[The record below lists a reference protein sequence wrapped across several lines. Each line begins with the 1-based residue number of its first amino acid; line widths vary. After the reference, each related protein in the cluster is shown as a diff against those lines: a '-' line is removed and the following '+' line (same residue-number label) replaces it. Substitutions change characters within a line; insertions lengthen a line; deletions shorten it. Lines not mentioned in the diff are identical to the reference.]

1 MQKKL
6 IALAVAGLGLSGAA
20 FAQSNVTVYGI
31 FDASFESVKASG
43 AAAAGANRESFSRV
57 SSNSSYIGFKGTEE
71 IDGGLKAIFQI
82 ESGFSGDTAG
92 ALAGGRDYFVGL
104 TGGWGS
110 IRLGNLTGPTRA
122 IGTALDLLPGRAG
135 IGTSE
140 SLLARGVNSTGGTA
154 TLFDSR
160 TGNAVFYTS
169 PSVNGFTGS
178 ALYST
183 GEDKTN
189 TAATSATEA
198 NGKQYELGLS
208 YAAGPWYAAYAWAKR
223 DYGTSPAAARAANSL
238 LEWKSSRLGI
248 GYTFEPGH
256 KVNFIWDKQDQDV
269 TKAAGRTGDLQ
280 KSAWSLQGLY
290 KLNAASSLVGAYTKS
305 QEASGNYLTTNSDTG
320 AKLWTLAYLYSLSK
334 RTTVKAVWTKITN
347 ENNVG
352 YDFSNNGTQGA
363 GATSWGNGAD
373 PQGISV
379 GIRHSF

>member
-20 FAQSNVTVYGI
+20 FAQTNVTVYGI

-43 AAAAGANRESFSRV
+43 AAGAGANRESFSRV

-71 IDGGLKAIFQI
+71 IDGGLKAVFQI

-110 IRLGNLTGPTRA
+110 LRLGNFTGPTRA

-135 IGTSE
+135 IGTSD
-140 SLLARGVNSTGGTA
+140 SLLARGVTSTGGTA
-154 TLFDSR
+154 TLFDTR
-160 TGNAVFYTS
+160 TGNAVFYTT

-178 ALYST
+178 ALYSA

-189 TAATSATEA
+189 TAATAATVA
-198 NGKQYELGLS
+198 NGKQYELGLT
-208 YAAGPWYAAYAWAKR
+208 YTAGPWYAAYAWAKR
-223 DYGTSPAAARAANSL
+223 DYGTSAAAARAANSL
-238 LEWKSSRLGI
+238 LEWKSSRLGV

-256 KVNFIWDKQDQDV
+256 KVSFIWDKQDQDV
-269 TKAAGRTGDLQ
+269 TKAAGATGDLQ
-280 KSAWSLQGLY
+280 KSAWSLQGQY
-290 KLNAASSLVGAYTKS
+290 KLNATSSLVGAYTKS
-305 QEASGNYLTTNSDTG
+305 QEASGNYLATNSDTG
-320 AKLWTLAYLYSLSK
+320 AKQWTLAYLYSLSK

-347 ENNVG
+347 ENNVA